1 MNEISMFG
9 GGAMTLWNSQKL
21 NPYRAV
27 VAVDARDF
35 SSLDSEGMAVVNE
48 DVLLLLSKA
57 MTAVGLDTWEERYF
71 GQHTGDGY
79 VAGVDPEHL
88 PALVSCLPRA
98 LNDVLRGHP
107 RPDGRPLQLRLSVH
121 VGPLPDSGVGE
132 PMVETHRLLDDDR
145 LRGLLSRAT
154 PALTPLAMI
163 VSERAYEDVYRS
175 GCATNGA
182 GPKEFAHCLVRVKSF
197 EKPAWIHVPGLDWAL
212 ADPDLL
218 LTEQRQAP
226 NPASSEQAEL
236 RQPPVS
242 KFNAKGN
249 GTIVQT
255 EHFTNHSI
263 NSYTGG
269 DR

>member
-1 MNEISMFG
+1 MS
-9 GGAMTLWNSQKL
+9 LWNSQKL

-35 SSLDSEGMAVVNE
+35 SSLDSDGMAVVNE

-57 MTAVGLDTWEERYF
+57 MSAVGLDSWEERYF

-79 VAGVDPEHL
+79 VAGVGPEHL

-98 LNDVLRGHP
+98 LNDMLRGHP

-121 VGPLPDSGVGE
+121 VGPLPDSGIGD

-145 LRGLLSRAT
+145 LRGLLARAT
-154 PALTPLAMI
+154 PELTSLAMI
-163 VSERAYEDVYRS
+163 VSERAYEDVFRS
-175 GCATNGA
+175 GGATNGA
-182 GPKEFAHCLVRVKSF
+182 RAEEFAHCLVRVKSF
-197 EKPAWIHVPGLDWAL
+197 EKPAWVHVPGLDWGL
-212 ADPDLL
+212 ADPELL
-218 LTEQRQAP
+218 LTEQAHTDAP
-226 NPASSEQAEL
+226 SEQAESYQL
-236 RQPPVS
+236 SAS
-242 KFNAKGN
+242 KFSARGN

-263 NSYTGG
+263 NNHAGG
-269 DR
+269 GR